1 MNQQVAV
8 EVSDA
13 SSNRATVEVIQ
24 QGGTRVVEIT
34 RPEATPVV
42 EVLLPG
48 PQGPPGPPGDGTG
61 IIDGG
66 TFN

>member
-1 MNQQVAV
+1 MTNQVAV
-8 EVSDA
+8 EVSAA
-13 SSNRATVEVIQ
+13 SSNRATVEVVQ
-24 QGGTRVVEIT
+24 EGETRVVEVT
-34 RPEATPVV
+34 RPETASVV

-61 IIDGG
+61 VIDGG